1 MKRKILSGVI
11 VAVIVVCGVLTYAAV
26 REYTENQVSSETDI
40 KEEGDSKGFF
50 LAQSEWVKLSARSIH
65 ELSLKA
71 AGAAWEEASADKK
84 SGKKSPDRA
93 DFVKSDTP
101 SSMEGPPES
110 SKGTDSDGN
119 DGQSVVTGQAGD
131 VPPGDTLPGDVPPG
145 DGGTVIPDDLPA
157 KSLDEDKDNA
167 NDPDDDSLKDEDDPG
182 PDPDEEENP
191 DEEEP
196 GDEEDPDED
205 DSGEEDP
212 DDDDGQYEDGKPYIT
227 LVREENEINPATG
240 KYYKY
245 NADKK
250 GFVTSVKNQGGY
262 NTCWSFAAVSA
273 AESAL
278 LAQAKASGAK
288 ALDLSELQLTYFFY
302 HNVPD
307 QLGNTAGDTTTAL
320 NANYLAQGGNEIF
333 ATFAM
338 ANRTGLT
345 SEADLPYGEAADDSH
360 ITDGY
365 LYDESLAW
373 SRNLFHLE
381 NAYWIAY
388 ADTNVMKQAIIDFG
402 AASFQFYFS
411 QSQNYYNRATYG
423 YYCSDQTSV
432 NHAAVIV
439 GWDDDYSRKNF
450 AVDPGR
456 DGAWLVKNSYGTGFG
471 ENGYFWVSYADSCFS
486 STTYKAYVFDTV
498 PADGSAIYQYDGA
511 NGYLY
516 RSVPSGS
523 RIANVF
529 TASAP
534 GAQQSERL
542 EAVSFALYDTY
553 VNYDI
558 QVYRLP
564 QEAMTDGVVTD
575 PTAGEPCISEENK
588 VSGQTK
594 TTGYYTIHLKEP
606 ISFAPGE
613 MFAVVVTLGKNDGSS
628 VEVFVDGSY
637 TNGGWI
643 RFVNTVQQGQ
653 SFLWEGTE
661 WNDLYDD
668 KASNA
673 QEQDG
678 LTVRLK
684 AVTVPQ

>member
-11 VAVIVVCGVLTYAAV
+11 AAAIVVCGVFTYTAV
-26 REYTENQVSSETDI
+26 REYTKNKAASQISAED
-40 KEEGDSKGFF
+40 GSKGF
-50 LAQSEWVKLSARSIH
+50 LAVQQ
-65 ELSLKA
+65 ELIKQAANGINELALEEAKA
-71 AGAAWEEASADKK
+71 AWKETSADKGN
-84 SGKKSPDRA
+84 GKKLPARA
-93 DFVKSDTP
+93 GFVHSD
-101 SSMEGPPES
+101 SSSDSKEFTAAFDEAGSDGSGES
-110 SKGTDSDGN
+110 SSI
-119 DGQSVVTGQAGD
+119 TGQTGDASSGD
-131 VPPGDTLPGDVPPG
+131 VPSGF
-145 DGGTVIPDDLPA
+145 GGTVIPDDLPA
-157 KSLDEDKDNA
+157 KSLDEDADNA
-167 NDPDDDSLKDEDDPG
+167 DNPDDDSLKDGSDQEPDDG
-182 PDPDEEENP
+182 
-191 DEEEP
+191 
-196 GDEEDPDED
+196 EDPNKED
-205 DSGEEDP
+205 DSGDNDASNEDDP
-212 DDDDGQYEDGKPYIT
+212 ENEDGKPYIT
-227 LVREENEINPATG
+227 VERKENEINPATG

-245 NADKK
+245 NANKK
-250 GFVTSVKNQGGY
+250 GFVTSVKNQGTY

-273 AESAL
+273 AESAI
-278 LAQAKASGAK
+278 LAQSKTSGAETC
-288 ALDLSELQLTYFFY
+288 DLSELQLSYFFY

-320 NANYLAQGGNEIF
+320 TANYLAQGGNEIF

-345 SEADLPYGEAADDSH
+345 SEADLPYEAAADDSH

-373 SRNLFHLE
+373 SRDLFYLE

-411 QSQNYYNRATYG
+411 QNQSYYDRTTYG
-423 YYCSDQTSV
+423 YYCPDGRGV

-439 GWDDDYSRKNF
+439 GWDDDYSRQNF
-450 AVDPGR
+450 VSDPGR

-471 ENGYFWVSYADSCFS
+471 EDGYLWISYADACFA
-486 STTYKAYVFDTV
+486 STTYKAYVFDAV
-498 PADGSAIYQYDGA
+498 PADGSVLYQYDGA

-534 GAQQSERL
+534 GANQSERL

-558 QVYRLP
+558 QVYRLS
-564 QEAMTDGVVTD
+564 EDAAADGIVTD

-588 VSGQTK
+588 ASGQTK
-594 TTGYYTIHLKEP
+594 TTGYYTVHLKEP

-613 MFAVVVTLGKNDGSS
+613 KFAVVVTLGKNDGSS

-637 TNGGWI
+637 TNGNWI
-643 RFVNTVQQGQ
+643 KFVNTVQQGQ
-653 SFLWEGTE
+653 SFLWEGAE

-668 KASNA
+668 QTSSGTL
-673 QEQDG
+673 EQNG

-684 AVTVPQ
+684 AMTVPQ